1 MSFDL
6 FIHPVEGTSPLDPEL
21 ASVLGEVCAKHGGP
35 STPDQ
40 SGYHFELSDGGGV
53 EFYAGGEE
61 AGGML
66 LLRRWDV
73 PQAAFVFDLLDRTGW
88 LMVVPSGEPLPVLT
102 AREMDSA
109 PQLVGELKHV
119 VHVVK
124 SEVDVLSAVE
134 HAFAQWAGYRD
145 QIVKG

>member
-1 MSFDL
+1 
-6 FIHPVEGTSPLDPEL
+6 
-21 ASVLGEVCAKHGGP
+21 
-35 STPDQ
+35 
-40 SGYHFELSDGGGV
+40 
-53 EFYAGGEE
+53 
-61 AGGML
+61 ML

-88 LMVVPSGEPLPVLT
+88 LMVVPSGELLPVLT